1 MRNPQATSGIL
12 KHPQESLQLKHPQ
25 ESSGEEPSGI
35 FRNPRKSSGILPQ
48 ESSGLLSIPQD
59 LRKRVILRNRQY
71 TPAGALAEYT
81 VHSTQ
86 YAVHS
91 TQYTVHSTQ
100 YTLQS
105 TEYRVYIIRN
115 PLESAGIPILRNPQ
129 DSSGILKNSE

>member
-59 LRKRVILRNRQY
+59 LRKRGILRNRQY
-71 TPAGALAEYT
+71 TPAGALTEYT
-81 VHSTQ
+81 VHSTP

-100 YTLQS
+100 YTVHSTQYRDESFGNPQESSLGILRSLQDS
-105 TEYRVYIIRN
+105 
-115 PLESAGIPILRNPQ
+115 SAILRNP
-129 DSSGILKNSE
+129 